1 MNGLFLTLGS
11 IAIFA
16 AKTRDE
22 LYEEHAASGRFYENL
37 GYVLAGIGILLV
49 IASIPISIYFDRKKK
64 ARKQA
69 RKDEARMKGGI
80 DSRRGHAE
88 PPDVEYP

>member
-1 MNGLFLTLGS
+1 MNGLFLTLGA

-22 LYEEHAASGRFYENL
+22 LFEEHAASGRFYENM

-64 ARKQA
+64 ARKKA
-69 RKDEARMKGGI
+69 RKDEARTKGGV
-80 DSRRGHAE
+80 DPRRERDEFDPEDHT
-88 PPDVEYP
+88 